1 MSRPRATILHA
12 YSRYNAGDG
21 LLVDLSRKY
30 LERAEVDVQTIVAF
44 NAASFDDA
52 PTLQLPGV
60 LGSRGARQR
69 ARASFLTRGLAAAAS
84 NRVRGDDAIA
94 HALRD
99 TDLLVGMG
107 GGYLRARGRQELMA
121 TAGAHVSQLALA
133 VGAAP
138 PAIYLPQSIGP
149 FDQPLAAVVRRLLRR
164 VDVVCVRDD
173 RSREY
178 LGGAA
183 NVRRFPDLAVLW
195 AAENAQPKPASGSP
209 TAVLVGRT
217 LRGDDGF
224 GGRLRAL
231 AEQLRAAGLD
241 VVWAVQSHEPGND
254 DVAFYRDEGIEAEG
268 RLGEVLGA
276 HEPGVVISVRLHG
289 ALESLLQGWPAVHLG
304 YERKGWG
311 AFGDLGIDPYVHAA
325 GAFDADAVVG
335 QARALADDPSSYWA
349 AIDEQRPAV
358 AGRVRELV
366 ELIRGLAYA
375 R

>member
-1 MSRPRATILHA
+1 MSRPRATVLHA

-21 LLVDLSRKY
+21 LLVDLSLEY
-30 LERAEVDVQTIVAF
+30 LKRAEVEVQSIVAF

-52 PTLQLPGV
+52 RTLQLPGV
-60 LGSRGARQR
+60 LGNRGVRQR
-69 ARASFLTRGLAAAAS
+69 ARAGFLARGLTAAAS
-84 NRVRGDDAIA
+84 GRVRGSDEVA

-99 TDLLVGMG
+99 ADLLVGMG
-107 GGYLRARGRQELMA
+107 GGYLRARGRQELLA
-121 TAGAHVSQLALA
+121 TAGAHISQLALA
-133 VGAAP
+133 VGTAT

-149 FDQPLAAVVRRLLRR
+149 FDQPLDAIVRRLLARL
-164 VDVVCVRDD
+164 DVVCVRDD

-178 LGGAA
+178 LGAAA

-195 AAENAQPKPASGSP
+195 AAEKAQPKPATGSP
-209 TAVLVGRT
+209 TVVLVGRT

-231 AEQLRAAGLD
+231 AERLRTAGLQ

-254 DVAFYRDEGIEAEG
+254 DVAFYRDQGIEAEG
-268 RLGEVLGA
+268 RLAEVLAA

-325 GAFDADAVVG
+325 GSFDADLVTN
-335 QARALADDPSSYWA
+335 QARALADDPSAYWA
-349 AIDEQRPAV
+349 AIDAQRPAI
-358 AGRVRELV
+358 AGQVRELV

-375 R
+375 G

>member
-30 LERAEVDVQTIVAF
+30 LERAEVDVQSIIAF
-44 NAASFDDA
+44 NAASFDDG

-60 LGSRGARQR
+60 LGARGARQR
-69 ARASFLTRGLAAAAS
+69 ARARFLTRGLASAAT
-84 NRVRGDDAIA
+84 NRVRGDDEIA

-99 TDLLVGMG
+99 ADLLVGMG

-149 FDQPLAAVVRRLLRR
+149 FDQPLDAVVRRLLRR

-178 LGGAA
+178 LGAA

-209 TAVLVGRT
+209 TVVLVGRT

-254 DVAFYRDEGIEAEG
+254 DVAFYRNEGITAEG
-268 RLGEVLGA
+268 RLAEVLGA

-325 GAFDADAVVG
+325 AGFDAGAVVG

-349 AIDEQRPAV
+349 AIDAQRPAI